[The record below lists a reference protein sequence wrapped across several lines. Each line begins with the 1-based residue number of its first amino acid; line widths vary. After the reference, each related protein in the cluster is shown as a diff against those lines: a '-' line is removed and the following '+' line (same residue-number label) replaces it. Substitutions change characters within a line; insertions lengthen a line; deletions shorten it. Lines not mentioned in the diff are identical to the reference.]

1 MALCVLSDRQE
12 SLGDT
17 VTVMLD
23 TDLNGTN
30 GFSIIGPSEDA
41 YAGSAVAGAGV
52 RGNRIEGWCRT
63 FLLHALSVSN
73 GIISRPWPAYMSP
86 TSRWWPG
93 ATDYP
98 GSY

>member
-1 MALCVLSDRQE
+1 MGQTEPKGFPQIGASGKQALHLAKRDNDDGSRTCPQE

-17 VTVMLD
+17 ATVMLD

-52 RGNRIEGWCRT
+52 RKVKTGGT
-63 FLLHALSVSN
+63 FC
-73 GIISRPWPAYMSP
+73 
-86 TSRWWPG
+86 
-93 ATDYP
+93 
-98 GSY
+98 